1 MASSCSRVQMY
12 ALYSAG
18 FASAQVA
25 YARWLDKKKAFAEL
39 VKKTEVRQREPAV
52 CGTYVCSSQ
61 WLLCMV
67 VLY

>member
-1 MASSCSRVQMY
+1 MY

-39 VKKTEVRQREPAV
+39 VKKTEVSQYKEEWGRHCLCSCV
-52 CGTYVCSSQ
+52 CA
-61 WLLCMV
+61 
-67 VLY
+67 